1 VKSYLASAGF
11 CGIVELMTINLRF
24 GKIGLIL
31 VGALIFTRL
40 SHADCT
46 LTNVGIVPLNE
57 LGMGTYSN
65 NVGGLYPGG
74 LNTRPA
80 AHEAAGI
87 AIAQNLQPLDATGTV
102 NTNTGKIG
110 LLSLGMSNVTMEW
123 ATKGTNT
130 FLRIATNDP
139 ALNPRVAIADG
150 AISGMD
156 APQWT
161 NYFSPNWNTVVTN
174 RLPAAGLTTNQVQ
187 VVWLKQALA
196 GPTNYGAFPAHA
208 RTLQAME
215 ETILRNAK
223 ARFPNLKIA
232 YLSSRTRAYTSNPG
246 DLSPEPF
253 AFECGFAARWVIEDQ
268 LNKTN
273 NLNYDPTNGPVV
285 APWLSWGPYLWA
297 NGTTPR
303 GDGTVAVCSDVEAA
317 DYTHPT
323 TNGHVA
329 KVAVELLT
337 FFKTDPTAT
346 PWFLKKN
353 PTGSL
358 TTPSCAP
365 TASTNLGLAP
375 LTVNFSAHAF
385 FPSGAVPRDA
395 KWTFEDGEYSTNL
408 NPAKVFSTP
417 GIYHAR
423 LTVTATNGENAAGS
437 VAVTVGAGFDAWRAV
452 KFTPA
457 EFANTNISGASA
469 NPDGDTF
476 PNLLE
481 YAMGLEPKT
490 NTPASTFAMSCTNGV
505 FSLTFP
511 HYKFATDAPL
521 VLESSAD
528 LGSWSPVT
536 VTQSLD
542 LGALEFLSTQLPTT
556 NTAKFF
562 RLQSALH

>member
-1 VKSYLASAGF
+1 MTSPLRSRRNALVFLGAFFCAQLAS
-11 CGIVELMTINLRF
+11 
-24 GKIGLIL
+24 
-31 VGALIFTRL
+31 
-40 SHADCT
+40 ADCT
-46 LTNVGIVPLNE
+46 LTNIGIVPLNE
-57 LGMGTYSN
+57 LGFGSYSN
-65 NVGGLYPGG
+65 HAGGLYPGG
-74 LNTRPA
+74 VNTRPA

-87 AIAQNLQPLDATGTV
+87 LIAQGIKPLDAAGNV

-110 LLSLGMSNVTMEW
+110 LLSLGMSNVTQEW
-123 ATKGTNT
+123 ATKGTNH

-139 ALNPRVAIADG
+139 SLNPRVAIADG
-150 AISGMD
+150 AIGGQD
-156 APQWT
+156 APKWT
-161 NYFSPNWNTVVTN
+161 NSASTNWDVVITN
-174 RLPAAGLTTNQVQ
+174 RLPAYGLTTNQIQ

-215 ETILRNAK
+215 EMILRNAK
-223 ARFPNLKIA
+223 AKFPNLKIA
-232 YLSSRTRAYTSNPG
+232 YLSSRTRAYTTNSG

-297 NGTTPR
+297 NGSVPR
-303 GDGTVAVCSDVEAA
+303 GDGVVSVCSDVEAS

-346 PWFLKKN
+346 PWFLKTN
-353 PTGSL
+353 SAGAPT
-358 TTPSCAP
+358 CAP
-365 TASTNLGLAP
+365 SASTNSGTMP
-375 LTVNFSAHAF
+375 LTVNFFANATPGSAPF
-385 FPSGAVPRDA
+385 RDA
-395 KWTFEDGEYSTNL
+395 KWTFEDGEYATNG
-408 NPAKVFSTP
+408 NPVKTFFTP
-417 GIYHAR
+417 GIYHVRFTATDTNGNTAR
-423 LTVTATNGENAAGS
+423 GSVTVTNGAK
-437 VAVTVGAGFDAWRAV
+437 FDLWRAA
-452 KFTPA
+452 KFTAA
-457 EFANTNISGASA
+457 EYANTNISGASV
-469 NPDGDTF
+469 NPDADIF

-490 NTPASTFAMSCTNGV
+490 NTPANVFSMNYTNGI

-511 HYKFATDAPL
+511 HYKYATDATL
-521 VLESSAD
+521 TLESSPNLTAWN
-528 LGSWSPVT
+528 SVT

-542 LGALEFLSTQLPTT
+542 LGPLEYLSMQQTAT
-556 NTAKFF
+556 NTAQFF
-562 RLQSALH
+562 RLNAGLH